1 MHKYDTIQY
10 VIACLLTHADAMKTV
25 INQHDAIDDHFN
37 LSCDDRLNMVCFLK
51 ESPDRLL
58 ATACMMEEKRYREM
72 MTCLRYTPILVNAH
86 QLKYFWESYLKTL
99 RITYIPA
106 SPLEEAICFLKHII
120 SYMHPDSI
128 DFSIIEYELM
138 LSVVLSYVFCPR
150 QLDTQKNKVNKKRT
164 KSVLMNPSL
173 LVKTFSFPISQII
186 YLLNEKKLS
195 QIINI
200 EKKEEDI
207 LFVKDRNTGLV
218 KAMSFNKNSL
228 RLFARL
234 IQSSNPKQ
242 WLDDMRRVEKM
253 NKKALMTYL
262 NQLVVN
268 DVVSLHEE

>member
-1 MHKYDTIQY
+1 MNKYDTIQY
-10 VIACLLTHADAMKTV
+10 VIACLLTHAEAMKTA
-25 INQHDAIDDHFN
+25 INQHDVLDDHFN
-37 LSCDDRLNMVCFLK
+37 LSSHDKLNMACFLK

-58 ATACMMEEKRYREM
+58 ATAFMMEEKRYREM
-72 MTCLRYTPILVNAH
+72 MACLRYAPILLNAH

-99 RITYIPA
+99 RINYIPA

-120 SYMHPDSI
+120 SCLHPNSI
-128 DFSIIEYELM
+128 DFSVVEYELM
-138 LSVVLSYVFCPR
+138 LSVVLSYGFYP
-150 QLDTQKNKVNKKRT
+150 QQPDTQKDKVFKKRT

-186 YLLNEKKLS
+186 CLLNEKKLS
-195 QIINI
+195 QIIKI

-207 LFVKDRNTGLV
+207 LFVKDRKTGLV

-242 WLDDMRRVEKM
+242 WIDDMRHTEKM
-253 NKKALMTYL
+253 SKKALMNYL
-262 NQLVVN
+262 YQLVVH
-268 DVVSLHEE
+268 DVVSLNEE